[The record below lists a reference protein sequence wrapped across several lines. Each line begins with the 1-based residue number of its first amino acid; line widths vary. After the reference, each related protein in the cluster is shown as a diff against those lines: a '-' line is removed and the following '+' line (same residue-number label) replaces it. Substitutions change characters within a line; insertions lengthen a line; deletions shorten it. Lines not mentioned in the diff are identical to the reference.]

1 MLGVTP
7 DYPTHSDS
15 QAPSIGGALI
25 SAAWGPRGIED
36 RVTPIMMLGVSEAT
50 KENSPLGCQVEAACC
65 LSEST

>member
-25 SAAWGPRGIED
+25 SAAWVPRGIED